1 MNLEQIYFIA
11 EILAAIAVVFSLL
24 YLAIQVKHSRIQ
36 NKKEASN
43 LITIQR
49 AQFITLLATDSD
61 LSRIVAK
68 GLTGTSKLHANDY
81 YRFTS
86 YLYNIFVHLELGF
99 RKWEGKDIDF
109 KTWKAWH
116 EASQWWFICPGVQ
129 SWWKHDF
136 IKGFTPEFNAYVNN
150 CMAKVNSIE
159 NPQLNKLISFLEE
172 AGEKPKK
179 YKKSKTKK

>member
-24 YLAIQVKHSRIQ
+24 YLAIQLKHSRIQ
-36 NKKEASN
+36 NKKEATD
-43 LITIQR
+43 LITVQR

-99 RKWEGKDIDF
+99 RK
-109 KTWKAWH
+109 
-116 EASQWWFICPGVQ
+116 
-129 SWWKHDF
+129 
-136 IKGFTPEFNAYVNN
+136 
-150 CMAKVNSIE
+150 
-159 NPQLNKLISFLEE
+159 
-172 AGEKPKK
+172 
-179 YKKSKTKK
+179 